1 MMLECKTY
9 TYAEFS
15 ALFNTRDN
23 QGIKRRLDRWGI
35 KYSTAGR
42 GTGLKYTIEEI
53 PDPFVP
59 FCILDLGFAP
69 QTFFDKLNLFL
80 YYLLNDEE
88 FAGLPCEMM
97 EQRIENDGY
106 TLTRQ
111 TIENY
116 LCQLDHQ
123 DLILRASGNYHYYF
137 ARRERLIDTTREEYS
152 RAWREYWQDKEKG
165 CPAGEAIMF
174 MCMKYGG
181 VARKQAIIEF
191 NGIYNNTLNALNDM
205 VCDRIEKKWVN
216 SIIPNDT
223 PLKYL

>member
-42 GTGLKYTIEEI
+42 GTGLKYTIEDI
-53 PDPFVP
+53 SDPFVP

-80 YYLLNDEE
+80 YYFLNDKE

-97 EQRIENDGY
+97 ERRIENDGY
-106 TLTRQ
+106 TLSRQ
-111 TIENY
+111 TIEKY
-116 LCQLDHQ
+116 LRQLDHQ

-137 ARRERLIDTTREEYS
+137 ARLGRLIDTTKEKYS
-152 RAWREYWQDKEKG
+152 QAWREYWQDKENG
-165 CPAGEAIMF
+165 CPAGEAITS

-181 VARKQAIIEF
+181 VAKKQAIIEF

-205 VCDRIEKKWVN
+205 VCDRIENKWVN
-216 SIIPNDT
+216 PINPNGT
-223 PLKYL
+223 PLK

>member
-1 MMLECKTY
+1 M
-9 TYAEFS
+9 
-15 ALFNTRDN
+15 
-23 QGIKRRLDRWGI
+23 
-35 KYSTAGR
+35 
-42 GTGLKYTIEEI
+42 
-53 PDPFVP
+53 
-59 FCILDLGFAP
+59 
-69 QTFFDKLNLFL
+69 
-80 YYLLNDEE
+80 
-88 FAGLPCEMM
+88 
-97 EQRIENDGY
+97 
-106 TLTRQ
+106 
-111 TIENY
+111 
-116 LCQLDHQ
+116 DHQ

-137 ARRERLIDTTREEYS
+137 ARRGRLIDTTREEYS

>member
-42 GTGLKYTIEEI
+42 GTGLKYTIEDI
-53 PDPFVP
+53 SDPFVP

-80 YYLLNDEE
+80 YYFLNDKE

-97 EQRIENDGY
+97 ERRIENDGY
-106 TLTRQ
+106 TLSRQ
-111 TIENY
+111 TIEKY
-116 LCQLDHQ
+116 LRQLDHQ

-137 ARRERLIDTTREEYS
+137 ARRGRLIDTTKEKYS
-152 RAWREYWQDKEKG
+152 QAWREYWQDKENG
-165 CPAGEAIMF
+165 CPAGEAITS

-181 VARKQAIIEF
+181 VAKKQAIIEF
-191 NGIYNNTLNALNDM
+191 NGIYNNTLNALNYM
-205 VCDRIEKKWVN
+205 VCDRIENKWVN
-216 SIIPNDT
+216 PINPNGT
-223 PLKYL
+223 PLK